1 MERLQKEQLYLYLD
15 ICVCISHGCINV
27 FLSIYLNICVCIC
40 ILLEHLYFCI
50 CEGCI
55 NVFLSILAKQQI
67 YPISLHPSPP
77 MRPFPPPKAPKHPNK
92 LVYYQRT
99 SYLHLFFYPY
109 SRSQAPL
116 IYSNKIDGTDL
127 IIQYVVC
134 SSPEAYFHHSQI
146 VFHLILYHFSSI
158 QNYSLNHSSPS
169 CVTKLFKKCWRFA
182 SLISVIV

>member
-1 MERLQKEQLYLYLD
+1 MTTSDEKKAPPYGTTSKGALCLYLD
-15 ICVCISHGCINV
+15 ICVCISHGCRNV
-27 FLSIYLNICVCIC
+27 FLSIYYNICVSIC

-92 LVYYQRT
+92 LV
-99 SYLHLFFYPY
+99 SFYLHLFYPY
-109 SRSQAPL
+109 SRSQALL

-127 IIQYVVC
+127 IIQYVLC
-134 SSPEAYFHHSQI
+134 SSPEAYFQHSLI
-146 VFHLILYHFSSI
+146 VFYFFILYPFPSI
-158 QNYSLNHSSPS
+158 QHYSLNHSSPS
-169 CVTKLFKKCWRFA
+169 CMTQ
-182 SLISVIV
+182 